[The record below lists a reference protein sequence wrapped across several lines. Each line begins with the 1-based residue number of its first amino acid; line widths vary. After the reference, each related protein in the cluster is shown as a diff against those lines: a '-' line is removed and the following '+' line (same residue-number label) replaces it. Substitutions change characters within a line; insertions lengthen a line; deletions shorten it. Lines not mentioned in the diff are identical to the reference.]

1 MATNIE
7 EPTAKRFRSA
17 DTDDDDDFRY
27 IKLDM
32 RNYGEEVRRLP
43 AEDLVR
49 IFEIGLKVRESL
61 SVVVNQNVLEQ
72 ALTSQMAP
80 VKDTVA
86 NIESEVKQ
94 QLLMMQEHV
103 TRAVSQR
110 VNQMSTEVQG
120 FKGDLRDDIHNIQQT
135 LLNRVDSVVTNV
147 PPLNILNEY
156 IKQSE
161 QRLVDHIQHIKPAI
175 NKCQDQLVEMSSS
188 LKRSNVK
195 GSIGEIQVMK
205 VLKDRFGNFTIT
217 NVSAQRGKGDI
228 LVETQR
234 QQKIMIEVKNRESN
248 VPQGEIDRFKS
259 DLESYSDVK
268 VGILFSLKSGIA
280 KKASNGKFQVKFN
293 KNQYQIYVPNAG
305 KDEALIIWSV
315 LMADEL
321 AQPALHGELRS
332 SQLQKLQQLCDEFQE
347 IKGCEKTCRSNLDSL
362 EKAAKALRENMNT
375 MLKNVDETKKKL
387 RKLLDSNA
395 TDSRPATSLSVIEL
409 A

>member
-1 MATNIE
+1 
-7 EPTAKRFRSA
+7 
-17 DTDDDDDFRY
+17 
-27 IKLDM
+27 M

-43 AEDLVR
+43 PEDLVR

-120 FKGDLRDDIHNIQQT
+120 FKGDLRDGIHNIQQT
-135 LLNRVDSVVTNV
+135 LLNRVDNVVTNV
-147 PPLNILNEY
+147 PPLNILNEH

-217 NVSAQRGKGDI
+217 HVSAQRGKVGKGDI

-280 KKASNGKFQVKFN
+280 NKASNGRMK
-293 KNQYQIYVPNAG
+293 
-305 KDEALIIWSV
+305 
-315 LMADEL
+315 
-321 AQPALHGELRS
+321 H
-332 SQLQKLQQLCDEFQE
+332 
-347 IKGCEKTCRSNLDSL
+347 
-362 EKAAKALRENMNT
+362 
-375 MLKNVDETKKKL
+375 
-387 RKLLDSNA
+387 
-395 TDSRPATSLSVIEL
+395 LSFGVC
-409 A
+409 

>member
-1 MATNIE
+1 
-7 EPTAKRFRSA
+7 
-17 DTDDDDDFRY
+17 
-27 IKLDM
+27 M

-43 AEDLVR
+43 DEDFVR

-80 VKDTVA
+80 VKDAVA

-120 FKGDLRDDIHNIQQT
+120 FKGDLRDGIHNIQQT
-135 LLNRVDSVVTNV
+135 LLNRVDNVVTNV
-147 PPLNILNEY
+147 PPLNILNEH

-217 NVSAQRGKGDI
+217 NVSAQRKGERGKGDI

-280 KKASNGKFQVKFN
+280 NKASNGRMK
-293 KNQYQIYVPNAG
+293 
-305 KDEALIIWSV
+305 
-315 LMADEL
+315 
-321 AQPALHGELRS
+321 H
-332 SQLQKLQQLCDEFQE
+332 
-347 IKGCEKTCRSNLDSL
+347 
-362 EKAAKALRENMNT
+362 
-375 MLKNVDETKKKL
+375 
-387 RKLLDSNA
+387 
-395 TDSRPATSLSVIEL
+395 LSFGVC
-409 A
+409 